1 MMSFIANAGAVPLGY
16 VSAMIDSEDQ
26 CLACSSE
33 QCCLLLQ
40 NQSVQWQQHLRNAN
54 VFPPLPDLVLS
65 NTPPPSPLRRA
76 ASLPFFPSS
85 GNISTCST
93 TTDGGSRCCR
103 SESRRGTSNFGTKPP
118 CEVSHSNSHG
128 VLLRTQGRNSSYHEI
143 WEREGDRYY
152 DNAGAQRSWNAA
164 NYYSPDLYF
173 HHHQDCL
180 PCGRMLQDAVTE
192 EEGAASASSE
202 EGTLQER
209 NVRSVGRDLRRIAD
223 RFQLEHG
230 HEEKQRGGDAELG
243 FSRSLYKVCVRV
255 RSLPNLVET
264 H

>member
-40 NQSVQWQQHLRNAN
+40 SQSMQWQQHLRNAN
-54 VFPPLPDLVLS
+54 AFPPLPDLVLS

-85 GNISTCST
+85 FSSSST
-93 TTDGGSRCCR
+93 TGGGSRCR
-103 SESRRGTSNFGTKPP
+103 SEPRRGTLPSAGTKAP
-118 CEVSHSNSHG
+118 CEVSHSNGH
-128 VLLRTQGRNSSYHEI
+128 VLSRPLCRNSSYHEI
-143 WEREGDRYY
+143 WEREGDR
-152 DNAGAQRSWNAA
+152 DDMGGAQRSWNAA
-164 NYYSPDLYF
+164 SYNPDLYF
-173 HHHQDCL
+173 HNHHQDCL
-180 PCGRMLQDAVTE
+180 ACGRLLQDAVTE
-192 EEGAASASSE
+192 EEEEEGATSASSG

-209 NVRSVGRDLRRIAD
+209 NVRSVGRDLRKIAD

-230 HEEKQRGGDAELG
+230 HEEKQTGSNAELG

-264 H
+264 N